1 MASGRV
7 QVSTTGIQDVFLT
20 GNPDVTYFQKR
31 FKRHTKFSLELLDNP
46 FDEPAD
52 FGTTARCTIGR
63 RGDLIRNIYLRM
75 DLPAIDV
82 ADVGYTAS
90 IGNALI
96 EYADLLIGGKRVER
110 INGEYMEIYGELFVD
125 QSQQRALD
133 VVGGK
138 TYSRTGLGPAT
149 SGMYP
154 RNFIVQLPFYFV
166 RSDPLSIPL
175 IAITRQEVEVVVKF
189 RTLSQVLVN
198 PNNDGSTVPS
208 GKSMLNVT
216 LPVEYVFLAPDE
228 IKWLQNQQIDY
239 VINQI
244 QMQSFKT
251 TELTKQFKLEFI
263 NPVKELYMVVQNT
276 ANVASNLYLG
286 NDWFNYNSSN
296 VNVNNQQ
303 LSSLKLDFNNETMLD
318 DSVSDALFLNYIQ
331 PMNRH
336 TRVPQRKIYN
346 YSFALDP
353 ENYLPTGQVNM
364 SRIINK
370 LLTVNLNYSTDG
382 EREIRVYAKSYNVLR
397 VNNGIAGMLFIDNNV
412 Y

>member
-1 MASGRV
+1 
-7 QVSTTGIQDVFLT
+7 
-20 GNPDVTYFQKR
+20 
-31 FKRHTKFSLELLDNP
+31 
-46 FDEPAD
+46 
-52 FGTTARCTIGR
+52 
-63 RGDLIRNIYLRM
+63 M

-208 GKSMLNVT
+208 GKSMLNVS

-276 ANVASNLYLG
+276 ANVAPNLYLG

>member
-1 MASGRV
+1 
-7 QVSTTGIQDVFLT
+7 
-20 GNPDVTYFQKR
+20 
-31 FKRHTKFSLELLDNP
+31 
-46 FDEPAD
+46 
-52 FGTTARCTIGR
+52 
-63 RGDLIRNIYLRM
+63 
-75 DLPAIDV
+75 
-82 ADVGYTAS
+82 
-90 IGNALI
+90 
-96 EYADLLIGGKRVER
+96 
-110 INGEYMEIYGELFVD
+110 
-125 QSQQRALD
+125 
-133 VVGGK
+133 
-138 TYSRTGLGPAT
+138 
-149 SGMYP
+149 
-154 RNFIVQLPFYFV
+154 
-166 RSDPLSIPL
+166 
-175 IAITRQEVEVVVKF
+175 
-189 RTLSQVLVN
+189 
-198 PNNDGSTVPS
+198 
-208 GKSMLNVT
+208 
-216 LPVEYVFLAPDE
+216 
-228 IKWLQNQQIDY
+228 
-239 VINQI
+239 
-244 QMQSFKT
+244 MQSFKT

-276 ANVASNLYLG
+276 ANVAPNLYLG

-353 ENYLPTGQVNM
+353 ENYLQTGQVNM